1 MMTSGFWRRLLALI
15 RKETRELLR
24 DNSSLAL
31 GVVLPLVLIL
41 IIGYGMSLDVK
52 NVPTAVVIED
62 SSPLARQAVSFTQGS
77 EYFQPVFVPSLQE
90 GEQMIREH
98 KVDAML
104 VVPPDFSARFAEGK
118 GKLQVILNGTEATT
132 AMSAQGYFEAGIL
145 TWAASEGAKR
155 GLTAG
160 GIEIVPRIWFNDAN
174 TSTWFYVPGILM
186 LVLTISGV
194 FLTSVVMAREW
205 ERGTFES
212 LFVTPMKILELILAK
227 TIPYFVIAMIGMLLC
242 LVVGRELYELPM
254 RGSLVLIIG
263 ESMLYLVVSLG
274 IGLVISA
281 LTKNQFLACHVS
293 LMISFLPSVVLS
305 GFLFDL
311 HAEPAAIRV
320 VSSLIPTTYYLEL
333 MKSLFLSGNYWPLIA
348 RDTAILVLFAL
359 FFLGWAFHMTR
370 KKVEP

>member
-305 GFLFDL
+305 GFLFEL

>member
-77 EYFQPVFVPSLQE
+77 EYFQPVFVSSLQE
-90 GEQMIREH
+90 GEQMIRKHE
-98 KVDAML
+98 VDAML

-118 GKLQVILNGTEATT
+118 GKIQVILNGTETTT

-145 TWAASEGAKR
+145 TWAASAGAKR
-155 GLTAG
+155 GLAPG
-160 GIEIVPRIWFNDAN
+160 GVEIVPRIWFNDAN

-227 TIPYFVIAMIGMLLC
+227 TIPYFVIAMLGMLLC
-242 LVVGRELYELPM
+242 LIVGRELYELPM
-254 RGSLVLIIG
+254 RGSLMLIIA
-263 ESMLYLVVSLG
+263 ESMLYLVVALG

-293 LMISFLPSVVLS
+293 LMISFLPSILLS

-311 HAEPAAIRV
+311 HAEPMVIRV
-320 VSSLIPTTYYLEL
+320 VSSLIPATYYLEL

-359 FFLGWAFHMTR
+359 FFLGWAFRMTR
-370 KKVEP
+370 KKVES

>member
-1 MMTSGFWRRLLALI
+1 MTSGFWRRLIALT

-24 DNSSLAL
+24 DSSSLAL

-52 NVPTAVVIED
+52 QVPTAVVLED
-62 SSPLARQAVSFTQGS
+62 SSPFARQAVHFTQGS
-77 EYFQPVFVPSLQE
+77 EYFAPVFVSSLAD
-90 GEQMIREH
+90 GEAMMRRHE
-98 KVDAML
+98 VDAML
-104 VVPPDFSARFAEGK
+104 VVPSDFSARFAEGRAE
-118 GKLQVILNGTEATT
+118 LQVILNGTEATT

-145 TWAASEGAKR
+145 TWAAGEGARR
-155 GLTAG
+155 GAHSG
-160 GIEIVPRIWFNDAN
+160 GIAIESRIWFNDAN

-212 LFVTPMKILELILAK
+212 LFVTPMKILELVLSK
-227 TIPYFVIAMIGMLLC
+227 TIPYFVIAMLGMVLC
-242 LVVGRELYELPM
+242 LIVALA
-254 RGSLVLIIG
+254 
-263 ESMLYLVVSLG
+263 

-311 HAEPAAIRV
+311 HAEPLAIRV
-320 VSSLIPTTYYLEL
+320 VSGLIPTTYYLEL
-333 MKSLFLSGNYWPLIA
+333 MKSLFLSGDYWPLIV
-348 RDTAILVLFAL
+348 RDTAILLGFAL